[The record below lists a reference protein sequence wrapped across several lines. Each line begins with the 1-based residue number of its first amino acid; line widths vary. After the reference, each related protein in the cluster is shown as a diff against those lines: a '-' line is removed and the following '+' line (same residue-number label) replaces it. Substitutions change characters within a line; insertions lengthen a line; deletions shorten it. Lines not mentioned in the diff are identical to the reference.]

1 MDTFLNFLTTNP
13 SFLTAIIATIAVLVL
28 FFVVIYLVAF
38 LQGREISFYPAKIG
52 VKPDKAQVSRKADG
66 KVAGNSPIFLSDRT
80 SFDTPIQE
88 RLEKSQTVY
97 LLGLNLVNFVIQNQ
111 DIIELKALGGCKFK
125 IITLSPDFFQ
135 YKELFPGWH
144 GGLRRKDD
152 LDHALSNIEHIMG
165 KSENIQVKFLSFP
178 PPFSL
183 LAINPDR
190 PEGEVQV
197 EFYTYEK
204 DSNKRP
210 HFILKNLGNEKWF
223 DFFRSEFEKAWEK
236 AEPMKS

>member
-1 MDTFLNFLTTNP
+1 MDNLLNFLATNP
-13 SFLTAIIATIAVLVL
+13 PLLTAIVAIFALLIL
-28 FFVVIYLVAF
+28 FFVAIYLVAF
-38 LQGREISFYPAKIG
+38 FQGREISFYPAKIG
-52 VKPDKAQVSRKADG
+52 AKPDKAQSSQTTKS
-66 KVAGNSPIFLSDRT
+66 KVAGNPTITLSDRT
-80 SFDTPIQE
+80 GFDIPIQE
-88 RLEKSQTVY
+88 RLEKAQTVY

-144 GGLRRKDD
+144 GGVRRKDD
-152 LDHALSNIEHIMG
+152 LDHALSNIKHIMG
-165 KSENIQVKFLSFP
+165 KSENIQVRFLSFP

-183 LAINPDR
+183 LALNPDR
-190 PEGEVQV
+190 PEGEVQI

-210 HFILKNLGNEKWF
+210 HFILKYLENEKWF

-236 AEPMKS
+236 AKPMKS

>member
-52 VKPDKAQVSRKADG
+52 AKPDKAQVSRKADG
-66 KVAGNSPIFLSDRT
+66 KVSGNSPIFLSDRT

-88 RLEKSQTVY
+88 RLEKAQTVY

-125 IITLSPDFFQ
+125 IITLSPNFFQ

-165 KSENIQVKFLSFP
+165 KSENIQVRFLSFP

>member
-1 MDTFLNFLTTNP
+1 MDNFLNFLASNP
-13 SFLTAIIATIAVLVL
+13 SLLYITVSIVVLVIL
-28 FFVVIYLVAF
+28 AYVIMSFIGLS
-38 LQGREISFYPAKIG
+38 QGREINFFSLKIG
-52 VKPDKAQVSRKADG
+52 SKPEKAQSSSK
-66 KVAGNSPIFLSDRT
+66 NSKLSTGTTVKLADRT
-80 SFDTPIQE
+80 GFDHPIQE
-88 RLEKSQTVY
+88 RLEKAQTVY
-97 LLGLNLVNFVIQNQ
+97 LLGLNLVNFIIQNQ
-111 DIIELKALGGCKFK
+111 DVIELKALSGCKFK
-125 IITLSPDFFQ
+125 IVTLSPDFFQ

-152 LDHALSNIEHIMG
+152 LDHAISNIKHIME
-165 KSENIQVKFLSFP
+165 KSENIQVRFLSFP

-183 LAINPDR
+183 LALNPDR
-190 PEGEVQV
+190 LEGEVQI

-210 HFILKNLGNEKWF
+210 HFILKNSDNEKWF